1 MKRRRKRRRIIIMG
15 AAGRDFHN
23 FNVFYRDNNT
33 YEVMAFT
40 ATQIPDIEKRS
51 YPPVLAGK
59 LYPRGVPIYPE
70 RELPK
75 LIKKFNVDEVI
86 FSYSD
91 VSHEYVMQKAAVAL
105 SNGADFRLLGPEST
119 MLKSKKPVISVC
131 ATRTGAGKSPTTRK
145 ICRILK
151 SMGRR
156 VVVIRHPMPYGVL
169 KEKIVERYEDYSDL
183 DKYKCTIEEREEY
196 EPLIDN
202 GIVVYAGVDYEKILR
217 AAEKEADV
225 VVWDG
230 GNNDFS
236 FIRPDLLIVVTDARR
251 AGDEL
256 TYYPGASNLKMADVV
271 IINKIDVAGSE
282 NVKVVQQNVKSVNKR
297 AKVLKAKLELNVEN
311 PKLIKGK
318 RILAV
323 EDGPTLTH
331 GGLATGAAFVAAKK
345 LGCKIINPRPY
356 AVGSMKKVFKEFKQ
370 LKSVL
375 PAMGYSKKQIS
386 ELQRTI
392 NSVECDAV
400 VIGTPIDLRRFMKIK
415 KPAVRVRYELKE
427 TGKTKIETIVRTFLK
442 KKRKNN

>member
-23 FNVFYRDNNT
+23 FNVFYRDNNA

>member
-1 MKRRRKRRRIIIMG
+1 MG

-23 FNVFYRDNNT
+23 FNVFYRDNNA
-33 YEVMAFT
+33 YEVVAFT
-40 ATQIPDIEKRS
+40 ATQIPDIERRS

-70 RELPK
+70 CELPK
-75 LIKKFNVDEVI
+75 LIKKFNVDEVV

-105 SNGADFRLLGPEST
+105 SNGTDFRLLGPEST

-202 GIVVYAGVDYEKILR
+202 GVVIYAGVDYEKILR

-297 AKVLKAKLELNVEN
+297 AKILKAKLELNVEN

-318 RILAV
+318 RILVV

-356 AVGSMKKVFKEFKQ
+356 AVGSMKGVFKEFKQ

-392 NSVECDAV
+392 NSAECDAV

-415 KPAVRVRYELKE
+415 KLAVRVRYELKE
-427 TGKTKIETIVRTFLK
+427 TGKTKIETIVKNFLK
-442 KKRKNN
+442 KKRKKQLR